1 MTSSQRTL
9 INLEIL
15 SDDINQLE
23 SSQLNGSLHF
33 KLLSDFLL
41 RLTELNH
48 SVQSD
53 TEASVKQLLKGSVF
67 DGAIGRKSMLVVYIK
82 LINYVITA
90 WDATLK
96 AESIINDNFDDSA
109 DVRLEL
115 LQVKAIKAKAQLKT
129 VASAMGE
136 QDYKTFCAMLGL
148 TAEKWQWDTL
158 RARF

>member
-1 MTSSQRTL
+1 M
-9 INLEIL
+9 
-15 SDDINQLE
+15 
-23 SSQLNGSLHF
+23 
-33 KLLSDFLL
+33 
-41 RLTELNH
+41 
-48 SVQSD
+48 QSD
-53 TEASVKQLLKGSVF
+53 TEASVKQLLKGSVL

-136 QDYKTFCAMLGL
+136 QDYKTFCTMLGL

>member
-1 MTSSQRTL
+1 MISPQRTL

-41 RLTELNH
+41 RLTELSH

-53 TEASVKQLLKGSVF
+53 TEASVKQLLKGSVL

-136 QDYKTFCAMLGL
+136 QDYKTFCTMLGL

>member
-1 MTSSQRTL
+1 MTSPQRTL

-15 SDDINQLE
+15 SDDIHQLE

-33 KLLSDFLL
+33 KLLNDFLS
-41 RLTELNH
+41 RLTELSH

-53 TEASVKQLLKGSVF
+53 TEASVKQLLKGSVL

-136 QDYKTFCAMLGL
+136 QDYKTFCTMLGL